1 MYSFSL
7 RFPDGNRRALTFS
20 YDDAVPADIR
30 LAKLMK
36 KYGVK
41 GTFNAN
47 SWFYHKDEPEDRL
60 SKAELKALADDPQ
73 FEVACHG
80 HTHPYYNFLPQPTVA
95 NDIIINRKKIEE
107 ITGSIIRGFAYP
119 YGPYTDL
126 SEEAIKV
133 AGIVYARTT
142 KSTSN
147 FDLPENWLQ
156 WHPTCHHTNAPALFE
171 KFMSDLTPL
180 IKPLVMYVWG
190 HSFEFDRENNWDF
203 IEDFLKKC
211 SQAEG
216 IWFATN
222 MEIYN
227 YVNAFNSL
235 VFSADG
241 NRIFNPT
248 RTDLWALCNANWKP
262 NSGKIIKIPAGET
275 VTLEYFEV

>member
-203 IEDFLKKC
+203 IEDFLKNAAK
-211 SQAEG
+211 QKEFG
-216 IWFATN
+216 LLPIWKFITMLTPLILLFFLPTETEFSTQHAPIYGLFAT
-222 MEIYN
+222 
-227 YVNAFNSL
+227 L
-235 VFSADG
+235 TG
-241 NRIFNPT
+241 NQT
-248 RTDLWALCNANWKP
+248 AEK
-262 NSGKIIKIPAGET
+262 S
-275 VTLEYFEV
+275 